1 MWKGQQ
7 RVGREEVVPTRSRS
21 RGVSESVQMKK
32 PTLEGPRW
40 KGKDR
45 DEGGKGADASH
56 LCRNTTPDT
65 VLDPPEAS
73 IGLEDAPEDPI
84 AEEVSDEEED
94 LGEEGNHGSER
105 VEAGAHASTS
115 RFATSELAP
124 VLIPDRTIPGLVRV
138 DVPGL
143 RVDGPCHRSCC
154 GGPREWLAKHV
165 PTPHVL
171 PPLFPG
177 AEPTVVFGVATEE
190 ANRTVGLEPW
200 TGKLCV
206 RFGGVQNNGVKAA
219 MKTAGLRVA
228 STAKGEKLTFD
239 FNVAWN
245 GCLKDEDYK
254 RVDKYQGVNHFPA
267 TWELGRKD
275 RLGRNLT
282 KARRRR
288 PEFFDI
294 QPKSFLLP
302 ADKDDWRLECT
313 YNPDGMYILKPP
325 ASSRGRGIRM
335 YKGPKDIKPEKNVLI
350 QRYIRDPHLIDGYKY
365 DIRVYVAVTSLDPLR
380 VYVYREGLVRLA
392 TEKYTEDGDDLKRRC
407 MHLTNYSVNS
417 KREGFTMG
425 ENAAEDNVGFKWS
438 LSALRRH
445 FDDQGLDY
453 AEVWSQI
460 KAIVTKTMM
469 AVEGPM
475 NTKFKML
482 VPNRRTCFEVFGFD
496 IMLDSKLR
504 AWLIEV
510 NTGPSLSAPSKMDLH
525 IKHKMVA
532 NLFNLVGIVPYDR
545 AQFAEAEKRRRM
557 ERITGVSFSG
567 RGTTKK
573 TVAAR
578 RNFKALG
585 TLNFNDVSMEDLPE
599 VIVESEAELARAGE
613 FDRCFPSSDPAE
625 NDTYLE
631 NFEFPRFDNSLLCRW
646 EHHKHALRHPDLYPK
661 ESRPNTASSALSVA
675 QLRGSTPGAGATRRL
690 SGAATQKRASTT
702 TRMVTLAPTTAVAG
716 EPFRS
721 GTVLPRPVSMV
732 DKLTSSLRRLS
743 GVGSKKPAH
752 GLDLTGV
759 GLQRDES
766 GASSGRPVFR

>member
-1 MWKGQQ
+1 MS
-7 RVGREEVVPTRSRS
+7 VPRGPGSGIPGDGKPSLAVT
-21 RGVSESVQMKK
+21 GVS
-32 PTLEGPRW
+32 PR

-45 DEGGKGADASH
+45 DGVGKGTDASYH
-56 LCRNTTPDT
+56 RRNTTPDT
-65 VLDPPEAS
+65 VLDPPRAS
-73 IGLEDAPEDPI
+73 AGLEDFPEDPVVEA
-84 AEEVSDEEED
+84 AEESEEED
-94 LGEEGNHGSER
+94 EGYQGSE
-105 VEAGAHASTS
+105 HSSTS
-115 RFATSELAP
+115 RFATSEIAA
-124 VLIPDRTIPGLVRV
+124 VLVPDPIIPGLVRV

-143 RVDGPCHRSCC
+143 RVEGPCHRSCC
-154 GGPREWLAKHV
+154 GGPREWLAKQV
-165 PTPHVL
+165 PTSFVL

-177 AEPTVVFGVATEE
+177 ADPTVVFGVATEE
-190 ANRTVGLEPW
+190 ANRTTGLEPW

-219 MKTAGLRVA
+219 MKTAGFRVA
-228 STAKGEKLTFD
+228 SSTKGEKLRFD

-254 RVDKYQGVNHFPA
+254 RADRYQRINHFPA

-275 RLGRNLT
+275 RLGRNLI
-282 KARRRR
+282 KARRRG

-350 QRYIRDPHLIDGYKY
+350 QRYIRDPHLINGYKY
-365 DIRVYVAVTSLDPLR
+365 DIRVYVALTSLDPLR
-380 VYVYREGLVRLA
+380 VYVYKEGLVRLA
-392 TEKYTEDGDDLKRRC
+392 TEKYTEDGEDLKRRC
-407 MHLTNYSVNS
+407 MHLTNYTINS

-425 ENAAEDNVGFKWS
+425 ESATEDNVGFKWS

-445 FDDQGLDY
+445 FEEQGLDY
-453 AEVWSQI
+453 GNVWSQI

-482 VPNRRTCFEVFGFD
+482 VQHRRTCFEVFGFD

-545 AQFAEAEKRRRM
+545 AHFAEAEKRRRM
-557 ERITGVSFSG
+557 ERITGVSSSG

-573 TVAAR
+573 TVASR
-578 RNFKALG
+578 RDFKSLG
-585 TLNFNDVSMEDLPE
+585 SLNFHDVPVDKLPE

-613 FDRCFPSSDPAE
+613 FDRCFPSSDPGE

-631 NFEFPRFDNSLLCRW
+631 NFEFPRFENALLCRW
-646 EHHKHALRHPDLYPK
+646 ERHKHALRNPKLYQDD
-661 ESRPNTASSALSVA
+661 SRPNTASSASRTA
-675 QLRGSTPGAGATRRL
+675 QSRGSTPAAGATRRL
-690 SGAATQKRASTT
+690 SSTATWKRVSTGSRIASAAPLTIVSA
-702 TRMVTLAPTTAVAG
+702 
-716 EPFRS
+716 EPFRA
-721 GTVLPRPVSMV
+721 GQVPPRSASMV
-732 DKLTSSLRRLS
+732 DKLTASLRRLS
-743 GVGSKKPAH
+743 GVSGKKPAVSVAP

-759 GLQRDES
+759 GVGVGSRDES
-766 GASSGRPVFR
+766 GVKSSRPVFR